1 MPEPVTIIGV
11 SAGFLAITA
20 QLARRYFQTAK
31 ECFDVLAGFII
42 FILVLPILAICAVI
56 IKLSSKGPVL
66 YTQVR
71 VGHKGNLFRMY
82 KLRTMYV
89 DAESARGA
97 VWASKDDPRIIKTCR
112 WMRISHVDEL
122 PQLLNVIK
130 GDMSLVGPRP
140 ERPEILH
147 ELQKQYPNVTERLLV
162 RPGITGLA
170 QIRNG
175 YDTDMIAF
183 RNKLESDLE
192 YIARQNWG
200 TELRIMVATFSKVYD
215 KRAR

>member
-31 ECFDVLAGFII
+31 ECFDVLIGFVL
-42 FILVLPILAICAVI
+42 FILVLPLLALCAVV
-56 IKLSSKGPVL
+56 IKLSSRGPVF
-66 YTQVR
+66 YTQIR
-71 VGHKGNLFRMY
+71 VGQNGTYFRMF
-82 KLRTMYV
+82 KLRTMFV
-89 DAESARGA
+89 DAETSRGA
-97 VWASKDDPRIIKTCR
+97 IWASKDDPRIVKTCR
-112 WMRISHVDEL
+112 WMRFSHVDEL
-122 PQLLNVIK
+122 PQLLNVMK

-147 ELQKQYPNVTERLLV
+147 ELQKYYPNVTERLLV

-175 YDTDMIAF
+175 YDIDVNAF

-192 YIARQNWG
+192 YITRQNWG

-215 KRAR
+215 KTAR